1 MKKYRIEFGEIK
13 FGDTARKNLLDVW
26 ESNWASAGPK
36 VAEFE
41 NEWGKLFGYKF
52 NKAVSSGT
60 DADIN
65 ACLCLYD
72 LGAKEGDEIIVP
84 ALSFIATANS
94 VLAAGF
100 KPVFV
105 DIEKETLN
113 INPLKIEEKITSKT
127 RAVMAVSTM
136 GKPPEMN
143 ILRHICKQHNL
154 IFILD
159 NCEGHGC
166 MFKGQYAGRFAD
178 VSTYSFYAAHLIC
191 SGEGGMV
198 STNRQDIDDIVNSTR
213 SHGRL
218 NGELY
223 FDHVRRGLNSKMNDL
238 EASLGLEGIETF
250 AETFYK
256 RKSNLNKLIDGCASL
271 DEFAWFNREEEYEIC
286 CPHAFSITLK
296 NPKFNYRKLYDYL
309 EQNGVKTKRNF
320 GSIPTQHKAY
330 SFMGHKL
337 GDFPEAEYVGNNGMH
352 IGVHQYLQEDDI
364 NYVIELIHTYFRK
377 HV

>member
-1 MKKYRIEFGEIK
+1 MKYRVEFGELRL
-13 FGDTARKNLLDVW
+13 GDASRKNLLEVW
-26 ESNWASAGPK
+26 ESSWASAGPK
-36 VAEFE
+36 VSQFE
-41 NEWGKLFGYKF
+41 KRWGELFGYKY

-105 DIEKETLN
+105 DVEKETLN
-113 INPLKIEEKITSKT
+113 INPLKIEAKITPKT
-127 RAVMAVSTM
+127 RAIMAVSTM

-143 ILRHICKQHNL
+143 VIRHICDSNKL
-154 IFILD
+154 TFILD

-166 MFKGQYAGRFAD
+166 MFKGQYAGRIAD
-178 VSTYSFYAAHLIC
+178 VSTYSFYVAHLIC
-191 SGEGGMV
+191 CGEGGMV
-198 STNRQDIDDIVNSTR
+198 STGREDIADVVNSTR
-213 SHGRL
+213 SHGRK
-218 NGELY
+218 NGDLY
-223 FDHVRRGLNSKMNDL
+223 FDHIRRGFNSKMNDL
-238 EASLGLEGIETF
+238 EASLGLEGIDNFDETF
-250 AETFYK
+250 HK
-256 RKSNLNKLIDGCASL
+256 RRFNVNKLINGCADL
-271 DEFAWFNREEEYEIC
+271 DEFAWFNKEEEYEVC

-296 NPKFNYRKLYDYL
+296 DPKFNYKKLYDYL

-320 GSIPTQHKAY
+320 GSIPTQHKAF

-337 GDFPEAEYVGNNGMH
+337 GDFPEAEYIGSNGMH
-352 IGVHQYLQEDDI
+352 VGVHQYLQEEDI
-364 NYVIELIHTYFRK
+364 DYMIELLHDYFHK